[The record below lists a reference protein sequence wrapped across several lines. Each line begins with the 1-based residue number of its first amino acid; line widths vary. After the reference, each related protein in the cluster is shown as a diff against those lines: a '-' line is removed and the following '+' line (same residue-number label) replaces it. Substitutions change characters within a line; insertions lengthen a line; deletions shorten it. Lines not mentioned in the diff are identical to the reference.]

1 LPEKVRR
8 FGKRGK
14 GLKRILIIVVLVIVV
29 GAIVIG
35 TLRRSRSEAAEVE
48 IATVGRKELVARVR
62 GSGRVEAKKSV
73 SVTANV
79 VGKVIEV
86 AAEEGDEVAKG
97 DLILRIDPRE
107 RQALFDQAQA
117 TLESARAE
125 KELAAARLRQ
135 AEVELKRQRDLN
147 AQGLGSEQA
156 LLTAQTEYD
165 VCEATLG
172 SARENVRNAEAG
184 LEYARREFE
193 KTIIRAEI
201 DGVIVRLS
209 VEEGENVL
217 AGDLYN
223 AGSPILEIADLRVME
238 AHVLVDETEVVHV
251 RKDQPA
257 TVTVDAYPDFEF
269 QGRVTEVGSS
279 AYRPGVLG
287 SQESMDY
294 RIRILLE
301 SAKGKL
307 KPGLSVTAEI
317 ETARRENA
325 LAVPIEALTLRVPER
340 ERELAGPGENA
351 GEESSPRPQNSTGSL
366 GSEKEGVF
374 VLREDRVF
382 FVPVETGIAGEKDF
396 EVLSGLAEGD
406 RVVRGPFEVLRTL
419 ESGTKVKVRREGKDA
434 QSARDGAGDVA
445 AGGD

>member
-1 LPEKVRR
+1 MK
-8 FGKRGK
+8 K
-14 GLKRILIIVVLVIVV
+14 ILIIAALVIVLA
-29 GAIVIG
+29 AIIIG

-97 DLILRIDPRE
+97 DLVLRIDPGE
-107 RQALFDQAQA
+107 RQALFDQAHA
-117 TLESARAE
+117 TLERMRAE
-125 KELAAARLRQ
+125 RELAAARLRQ
-135 AEVELKRQRDLN
+135 AEVELKRQRDLT

-156 LLTAQTEYD
+156 LLSAQTEYD
-165 VCEATLG
+165 VRKATLE
-172 SARENVRNAEAG
+172 SARESVRNAEAG
-184 LEYARREFE
+184 VEHARRELE

-223 AGSPILEIADLRVME
+223 AGSPILEVADLGVME

-257 TVTVDAYPDFEF
+257 TVSIDAYPDLEF
-269 QGRVTEVGSS
+269 TGRVTEVGSS
-279 AYRPGVLG
+279 AYRPGALG

-301 SAKGKL
+301 SAKGEL
-307 KPGLSVTAEI
+307 RPGLSVTAEI
-317 ETARRENA
+317 ETARRQDA
-325 LAVPIEALTLRVPER
+325 LAVPIEALTLRIPER
-340 ERELAGPGENA
+340 ERELGGA
-351 GEESSPRPQNSTGSL
+351 GEGSAEAPSPRSQNSAGSL
-366 GSEKEGVF
+366 GSEEEGVF

-382 FVPVETGIAGEKDF
+382 FVPVDTGIAGEKDF

-434 QSARDGAGDVA
+434 ESARETAGDVA